1 MYIVRVNQTDCEVVR
16 SESKQFGAKDL
27 DRILFDHFVAEIAR
41 KRGMTIRPG
50 TKQAIRLC
58 NGCRRVKEMLSSA
71 STATFTVDGL
81 LDGDEYTLTLSRAQM
96 ESLAKSQVEAV
107 ETMLK
112 TLLSSFQEP
121 ISAVEMI
128 GGGCRV
134 AFMKRVVETATG
146 LPLRF
151 TVDSASCI
159 AKGAALL
166 GIFDTTKETLGVVGE
181 WKLDGD
187 VEKGEEFDATATLEQ
202 TLRIRDEQQQR
213 RAEAHNRLEAE

>member
-1 MYIVRVNQTDCEVVR
+1 M
-16 SESKQFGAKDL
+16 
-27 DRILFDHFVAEIAR
+27 
-41 KRGMTIRPG
+41 
-50 TKQAIRLC
+50 
-58 NGCRRVKEMLSSA
+58 
-71 STATFTVDGL
+71 
-81 LDGDEYTLTLSRAQM
+81 
-96 ESLAKSQVEAV
+96 AKSQVEAV

-146 LPLRF
+146 LHCASPS
-151 TVDSASCI
+151 TVPP
-159 AKGAALL
+159 ALPRARRCW
-166 GIFDTTKETLGVVGE
+166 GSSHTTKETLGVVGE

-213 RAEAHNRLEAE
+213 RAEAHNRLEA